1 MGLWYYQGIDEVGNL
16 YPDEALMATMLGMGD
31 LSPSVK
37 HDAELREADTVVLDQ
52 LERQLAK
59 VISAADTLREEVRK
73 SDLERKESDKGIVI
87 QRDSAADPV
96 TLPYPEDVAAL
107 PCVHHEIPPPQ

>member
-1 MGLWYYQGIDEVGNL
+1 MVYPFEIRVL
-16 YPDEALMATMLGMGD
+16 YLDGGSRCRTMI
-31 LSPSVK
+31 SYP
-37 HDAELREADTVVLDQ
+37 RVLDQ